1 MSADYLVVLV
11 TVADAAAGVALGRT
25 LVEEELAAC
34 AQVMPGGTAI
44 YRWQGEMHADPQTQ
58 LLIKTRR
65 GVWPAL
71 QSRILALH
79 DDEVPEILAL
89 PVADGLPAYLG
100 WLDEMTTAEV
110 PVEEE
115 AAAVPA
121 TGDLAGL
128 CRCLPARPS
137 YYRRHASG
145 SCAGFTAHSS
155 TTAGTSW
162 SICRHRTPRAD
173 ITTRCCICM
182 TGRTCST
189 PPPASRA
196 NGTSTRRW
204 RGWPSQG
211 IEAIVVG
218 IPNIGPRRY
227 P

>member
-11 TVADAAAGVALGRT
+11 TVADAAAGVALGRA

-44 YRWQGEMHADPQTQ
+44 FRWQGEIHADAQTQ

-110 PVEEE
+110 PDEEE
-115 AAAVPA
+115 ATPSPA
-121 TGDLAGL
+121 DGDLAGL
-128 CRCLPARPS
+128 CRCLSARPS
-137 YYRRHASG
+137 RYRRHAQDP
-145 SCAGFTAHSS
+145 A
-155 TTAGTSW
+155 
-162 SICRHRTPRAD
+162 RAL
-173 ITTRCCICM
+173 
-182 TGRTCST
+182 
-189 PPPASRA
+189 
-196 NGTSTRRW
+196 
-204 RGWPSQG
+204 
-211 IEAIVVG
+211 
-218 IPNIGPRRY
+218 
-227 P
+227 

>member
-11 TVADAAAGVALGRT
+11 TVADAAAGVALGRA

-44 YRWQGEMHADPQTQ
+44 FRWQGEIHADPQTQ

-110 PVEEE
+110 P
-115 AAAVPA
+115 
-121 TGDLAGL
+121 
-128 CRCLPARPS
+128 
-137 YYRRHASG
+137 
-145 SCAGFTAHSS
+145 
-155 TTAGTSW
+155 
-162 SICRHRTPRAD
+162 
-173 ITTRCCICM
+173 
-182 TGRTCST
+182 
-189 PPPASRA
+189 
-196 NGTSTRRW
+196 
-204 RGWPSQG
+204 
-211 IEAIVVG
+211 
-218 IPNIGPRRY
+218 
-227 P
+227 